1 MYDPIS
7 RNVIRQ
13 CLANANLPKPNK
25 ITMLDHFVYPDGRV
39 VAAYTTS
46 FDLAAIDDACLAY
59 WMIMGNANAT
69 YRDIIASAFAADVFI
84 LDAYVETEGKL
95 SVLRVNFTTTVRRD
109 DHGSM

>member
-13 CLANANLPKPNK
+13 SLELANLPKPNK
-25 ITMLDHFVYPDGRV
+25 ITMLDHLTYPDGRV

-46 FDLAAIDDACLAY
+46 FDLYAMDTACLEV
-59 WMIMGNANAT
+59 WMLEGQASAT
-69 YRDIIASAFAADVFI
+69 YRDIIQGAFAGDVFI
-84 LDAYVETEGKL
+84 LDAYIETDSKS

-109 DHGSM
+109 NG